1 MPSEW
6 NGTQWGAVDHWGIF
20 PAQTMAP
27 GTEIS
32 RTPGRADGIH
42 KSGPRTEDCGWCG
55 VSSPLGAKRCGRC
68 QWMFYCSEECARAH
82 WKNHKKTCRPP
93 KLQVAIFDKRPASR
107 GRSRGMCSVDHKGEP
122 FYLYRTQF
130 ESKVDEQTPP
140 WHLFV
145 DIDAPL
151 VVSAALMLGVF
162 SDRCPPPTPEDPR
175 PVMQKFNA
183 IVDKFPWEFRPLA
196 VAAHHQEAFR
206 AHWALER
213 ELHCLLYTSPSP
225 RDGLLS
231 RMPSSA

>member
-1 MPSEW
+1 
-6 NGTQWGAVDHWGIF
+6 
-20 PAQTMAP
+20 
-27 GTEIS
+27 
-32 RTPGRADGIH
+32 
-42 KSGPRTEDCGWCG
+42 
-55 VSSPLGAKRCGRC
+55 
-68 QWMFYCSEECARAH
+68 
-82 WKNHKKTCRPP
+82 
-93 KLQVAIFDKRPASR
+93 
-107 GRSRGMCSVDHKGEP
+107 MCSVDHKGEP

-183 IVDKFPWEFRPLA
+183 IVDKFPWEFRPRA

-213 ELHCLLYTSPSP
+213 ELHESAAAAEDALARAESAGQARAGELQAA
-225 RDGLLS
+225 RDALAAAES
-231 RMPSSA
+231 RAPAAETDRESRAAAAEADRAARDAQWAGEPKPG